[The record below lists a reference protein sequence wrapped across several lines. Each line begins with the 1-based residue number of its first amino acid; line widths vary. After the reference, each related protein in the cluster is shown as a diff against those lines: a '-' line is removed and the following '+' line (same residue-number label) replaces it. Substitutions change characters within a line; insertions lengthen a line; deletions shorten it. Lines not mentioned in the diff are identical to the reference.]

1 MTSDSDKVQW
11 VARHVPLT
19 VSVASNVPVQEQ
31 VQYLVTDGDANRSL
45 ADTMNILRAMSDAA
59 YEDLNDS
66 YEDVLEQ
73 LSQARTT
80 RKPKEKLRT
89 Q

>member
-1 MTSDSDKVQW
+1 MTSDSDKFQW
-11 VARHVPLT
+11 VARHIPLT
-19 VSVASNVPVQEQ
+19 FSVASNVPVQEQ

-45 ADTMNILRAMSDAA
+45 ADMMNILRAMSDAG

-66 YEDVLEQ
+66 YEGVLEQ
-73 LSQARTT
+73 LAKARTT
-80 RKPKEKLRT
+80 RKPTEKLRT